1 MINDNYSL
9 IRAVAACPQV
19 RTADIDTNVT
29 NISETCH
36 RLERE
41 CKPSIM
47 VFPELSLSGYTCEEM
62 FNQEILYENV
72 ESGLERLL
80 QLTSDCESLIAVGL
94 PFVYNSRRYNTAALI
109 RKGKL
114 LGIVPKTY
122 LPNNNEF
129 YEARYFESAT
139 RLGKELV
146 DIEYAGQKCK
156 FGVFQLFDMGKACIG
171 VEIGRAHV

>member
-47 VFPELSLSGYTCEEM
+47 VFPELSLSG
-62 FNQEILYENV
+62 
-72 ESGLERLL
+72 
-80 QLTSDCESLIAVGL
+80 
-94 PFVYNSRRYNTAALI
+94 
-109 RKGKL
+109 
-114 LGIVPKTY
+114 
-122 LPNNNEF
+122 
-129 YEARYFESAT
+129 
-139 RLGKELV
+139 
-146 DIEYAGQKCK
+146 
-156 FGVFQLFDMGKACIG
+156 
-171 VEIGRAHV
+171 

>member
-29 NISETCH
+29 NISDTCH

-80 QLTSDCESLIAVGL
+80 QLTSDCESLIAV
-94 PFVYNSRRYNTAALI
+94 
-109 RKGKL
+109 
-114 LGIVPKTY
+114 
-122 LPNNNEF
+122 
-129 YEARYFESAT
+129 
-139 RLGKELV
+139 
-146 DIEYAGQKCK
+146 
-156 FGVFQLFDMGKACIG
+156 
-171 VEIGRAHV
+171 

>member
-72 ESGLERLL
+72 
-80 QLTSDCESLIAVGL
+80 
-94 PFVYNSRRYNTAALI
+94 
-109 RKGKL
+109 
-114 LGIVPKTY
+114 
-122 LPNNNEF
+122 
-129 YEARYFESAT
+129 
-139 RLGKELV
+139 
-146 DIEYAGQKCK
+146 
-156 FGVFQLFDMGKACIG
+156 
-171 VEIGRAHV
+171 